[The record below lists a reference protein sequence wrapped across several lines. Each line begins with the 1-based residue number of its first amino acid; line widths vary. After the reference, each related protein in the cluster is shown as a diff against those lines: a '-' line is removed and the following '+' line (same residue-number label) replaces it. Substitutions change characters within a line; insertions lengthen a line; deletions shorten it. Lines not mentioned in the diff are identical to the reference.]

1 MQSCWRKD
9 RKPLIFIVFMESVAM
24 FEFGRLCGAG
34 ALLLICLGSR
44 AALAGLARSY
54 GCAARWRGSCSRGLA
69 ARAASMCGARRSFR
83 ATRVMRLPQRLE
95 ASCVVCSGPLGF
107 VISGRAKASA

>member
-9 RKPLIFIVFMESVAM
+9 RKPLILIVFMESVAIYLNLR
-24 FEFGRLCGAG
+24 GGG

-44 AALAGLARSY
+44 EALAGLARSY

-69 ARAASMCGARRSFR
+69 ARAASGCGARRSFW

>member
-1 MQSCWRKD
+1 MQSCWRKL
-9 RKPLIFIVFMESVAM
+9 RKPLILIVLIESVAIYLNLR
-24 FEFGRLCGAG
+24 GGG
-34 ALLLICLGSR
+34 ALLLIRLGSR
-44 AALAGLARSY
+44 SALAGLARSY

-69 ARAASMCGARRSFR
+69 ARAASGCGARRSIW